1 MDLELDPVRLVSERY
16 ELLPSIQKQQDFLSF
31 QLDCIEDINERL
43 KTHYEQ
49 QQDDTELCARQ
60 ILPTLATATK
70 FLGDSLEEM
79 ASTPVYEFLHFQEGR
94 YEKYEKYEKVEWNGR
109 GWSGMEW
116 SGVEWSGVEWNG
128 QCLKSGGFR
137 RFIHR
142 VLIAVDGAAFDR
154 ARESDRFF
162 STGNR

>member
-1 MDLELDPVRLVSERY
+1 MLSFFEFFLKKKIFCVIFGLELDTFRSVLERY

-49 QQDDTELCARQ
+49 HQDDTESCARQ

-94 YEKYEKYEKVEWNGR
+94 YEKYEKYEKVEWR
-109 GWSGMEW
+109 RVEWSGVEWGRVKW
-116 SGVEWSGVEWNG
+116 SGVEWSGVG
-128 QCLKSGGFR
+128 
-137 RFIHR
+137 
-142 VLIAVDGAAFDR
+142 
-154 ARESDRFF
+154 
-162 STGNR
+162 